1 MPYASTS
8 SQTICAKNHLVA
20 WTSCESKP
28 KTTYRWKKWP
38 RYEIYTPLTANH
50 TTILEE
56 AFNLEPSLL
65 GYQTITKQEQCSEDI
80 KRSSTGTRKQTEDRK
95 TEADKDTSNSGV
107 SDNLHQ
113 NKNPPQHG
121 LKSEPQPSTKPA
133 WAVNFT

>member
-1 MPYASTS
+1 M
-8 SQTICAKNHLVA
+8 
-20 WTSCESKP
+20 
-28 KTTYRWKKWP
+28 
-38 RYEIYTPLTANH
+38 ANH

-56 AFNLEPSLL
+56 AFNLEVPIQLPKQNTPGR

-113 NKNPPQHG
+113 NKNPPQHVRG
-121 LKSEPQPSTKPA
+121 VINTIASGFSYE
-133 WAVNFT
+133 